1 MYVCMYVCMI
11 AAMLHDMGRDG
22 MNNTFHKNAMTRRC
36 VCMYN
41 TYVCVCMCDV
51 IA

>member
-1 MYVCMYVCMI
+1 MYVCMI

-36 VCMYN
+36 VCMYVCMYV
-41 TYVCVCMCDV
+41 YVCAM
-51 IA
+51 